1 MVTRKRKKSFLTIMR
16 IVMLFIVGMV
26 VAFVIAL
33 SQVNLETLR
42 GNILSILQNATG
54 MPVEID
60 GAVSWK
66 FSLRPRIEL
75 NQVRVP
81 NADWAKHKYAFSAEK
96 IDVTLNLFSLFQSR
110 PTIQNIKVY
119 DATVCLEKNADGVYS
134 IVSAFADNTAS
145 DDGTKTVQSKYP
157 FTDPGLGGV
166 EVRNLVAHIFD
177 ESYSLSGFQLRYVPK
192 SDSREYAGW
201 IKNGDD
207 VFPFIIT
214 YSEYNAE
221 RRVYPMRIAF
231 SSGGNA
237 LIANIA
243 LEGQSRM
250 PIDFI
255 IKGDIP
261 DIRAVGRLLKLDL
274 HKVPKMQVNIAG
286 GLDHSKLTLRKSS
299 IVVAGNELNISGAF
313 DWSRATPQL
322 NANVESKS
330 LNLIQIF
337 PDVYDGD
344 WARPDRELNAFHD
357 IPLFGR
363 EIGGFNGTVRAKIGK
378 LIVYRD
384 LTIGQIDL
392 TAKVQNR
399 VVRIDMGATIGGGNI
414 QIGADGDIDA
424 DGRIFA
430 TVAATGR
437 DILIGQILNE
447 VWESDFISGLPTNID
462 LYVQG
467 NGTNLSEMMS
477 TITGPVQVK
486 SSGTG
491 YAHSALMSYMY
502 GTDFLTSVRHAI
514 EDSLRSEK
522 KYNGFTIKC
531 VALNTKLRD
540 GVAETQNGVAVET
553 NVINLRLA
561 GNLNFGG
568 ENMKM
573 ALTTVPV
580 RGLKLSLTG
589 NVVNSIEIS
598 GNLSEPDV
606 RISGAAVA
614 GKVASATGLGLL
626 LAPFTGG
633 IGLVAG
639 AGVGLLA
646 GDLLENWLADDHP
659 CETAM
664 ERGAPDMRNDPE
676 WMNLPIPELQQ
687 TVMSKQ
693 TQGEK

>member
-1 MVTRKRKKSFLTIMR
+1 MVTRKRNKSFLTIMR

-75 NQVRVP
+75 NQVRIP

-119 DATVCLEKNADGVYS
+119 DATVCLEKNADGAYS
-134 IVSAFADNTAS
+134 VSSVAS
-145 DDGTKTVQSKYP
+145 GNAAPDDGKKVAQPKYP

-192 SDSREYAGW
+192 SDAREYAGW
-201 IKNGDD
+201 IKNADD
-207 VFPFIIT
+207 VFPFIVT

-286 GLDHSKLTLRKSS
+286 GLEHSKLTLRKSS
-299 IVVAGNELNISGAF
+299 IAVAGNELTISGAF

-322 NANVESKS
+322 DANVESKA

-337 PDVYDGD
+337 PDVYDGN
-344 WARPDRELNAFHD
+344 WTRPDRELNAFHD
-357 IPLFGR
+357 IPLYGR

-392 TAKVQNR
+392 NAKIQNR

-437 DILIGQILNE
+437 DISVGQILNE

-561 GNLNFGG
+561 GNLNLGG

-664 ERGAPDMRNDPE
+664 ERGAPDMRSDPE
-676 WMNLPIPELQQ
+676 WMNLPIPELQE

-693 TQGEK
+693 TQGAK

>member
-1 MVTRKRKKSFLTIMR
+1 MR

-134 IVSAFADNTAS
+134 IVSTFADNTAS

-299 IVVAGNELNISGAF
+299 IMVAGNELTISGAF

-344 WARPDRELNAFHD
+344 WARPNRELNAFHD

-414 QIGADGDIDA
+414 QIAANGDIDA

-553 NVINLRLA
+553 NVINLRLV
-561 GNLNFGG
+561 GNLNLGG

>member
-1 MVTRKRKKSFLTIMR
+1 MVTRKRNKSFLTIMR

-119 DATVCLEKNADGVYS
+119 DATVCLEKNADGAYS
-134 IVSAFADNTAS
+134 IVSALADNTAS

-299 IVVAGNELNISGAF
+299 IVVAGNELTISGAF

-337 PDVYDGD
+337 PDVYDGN
-344 WARPDRELNAFHD
+344 WTHPDRELNAFHD
-357 IPLFGR
+357 IPLFGH

-462 LYVQG
+462 LYIQG

-477 TITGPVQVK
+477 TITGPVQIK

-561 GNLNFGG
+561 GNLNLGG
-568 ENMKM
+568 ENMKI

-687 TVMSKQ
+687 TIMSKQ

>member
-1 MVTRKRKKSFLTIMR
+1 MR

-75 NQVRVP
+75 NQVRIP

-119 DATVCLEKNADGVYS
+119 DATVCLEKNADGAYS
-134 IVSAFADNTAS
+134 ISSVAS
-145 DDGTKTVQSKYP
+145 GNAAPDDGKKVAQPKYP

-192 SDSREYAGW
+192 SDAREYAGW
-201 IKNGDD
+201 IKNADD
-207 VFPFIIT
+207 VFPFIVT

-286 GLDHSKLTLRKSS
+286 GLEHSKLTLRKSS
-299 IVVAGNELNISGAF
+299 IAVAGNELTISGAF

-322 NANVESKS
+322 DANVESKA

-337 PDVYDGD
+337 PDVYDGN
-344 WARPDRELNAFHD
+344 WTRPDRELNAFHD
-357 IPLFGR
+357 IPLYGR

-392 TAKVQNR
+392 NAKIQNR

-437 DILIGQILNE
+437 DISVGQILNE

-561 GNLNFGG
+561 GNLNLGG

-664 ERGAPDMRNDPE
+664 ERGAPDMRSDPE
-676 WMNLPIPELQQ
+676 WMNLPIPELQE

-693 TQGEK
+693 TQGAK

>member
-1 MVTRKRKKSFLTIMR
+1 MR

-75 NQVRVP
+75 NQVRIP

-119 DATVCLEKNADGVYS
+119 DATVCLERNANGAYS
-134 IVSAFADNTAS
+134 ISSVAS
-145 DDGTKTVQSKYP
+145 GNAAPDDGKKVAQPKYP

-192 SDSREYAGW
+192 SDAREYAGW
-201 IKNGDD
+201 IKNADD
-207 VFPFIIT
+207 VFPFIVT

-274 HKVPKMQVNIAG
+274 HKIPKMQVNIAG
-286 GLDHSKLTLRKSS
+286 GLEHSKLTLRKSS
-299 IVVAGNELNISGAF
+299 IAVSGNELTISGAF

-322 NANVESKS
+322 DANFESKS

-337 PDVYDGD
+337 PDVYDGN
-344 WARPDRELNAFHD
+344 WTRPDRELNAFHD
-357 IPLFGR
+357 IPLYGR

-392 TAKVQNR
+392 NAKIQNR

-437 DILIGQILNE
+437 DISVGQILNG

-561 GNLNFGG
+561 GNLNLGG

-664 ERGAPDMRNDPE
+664 ERGAPDMRSDPE
-676 WMNLPIPELQQ
+676 WMNLPIPELQE

-693 TQGEK
+693 TQGAK

>member
-1 MVTRKRKKSFLTIMR
+1 MR

-75 NQVRVP
+75 NQVRIP

-119 DATVCLEKNADGVYS
+119 DATVCLEKNADGAYS
-134 IVSAFADNTAS
+134 VSSVAS
-145 DDGTKTVQSKYP
+145 GNAAPDDGKKVAQPKYP

-192 SDSREYAGW
+192 SDAREYAGW
-201 IKNGDD
+201 IKNADD
-207 VFPFIIT
+207 VFPFIVT

-286 GLDHSKLTLRKSS
+286 GLEHSKLTLRKSS
-299 IVVAGNELNISGAF
+299 IAVAGNELTISGAF

-322 NANVESKS
+322 DANVESKA

-337 PDVYDGD
+337 PDVYDGN
-344 WARPDRELNAFHD
+344 WTRPDRELNAFHD
-357 IPLFGR
+357 IPLYGR

-392 TAKVQNR
+392 NAKIQNR

-437 DILIGQILNE
+437 DISVGQILNE

-561 GNLNFGG
+561 GNLNLGG

-664 ERGAPDMRNDPE
+664 ERGAPDMRSDPE
-676 WMNLPIPELQQ
+676 WMNLPIPELQE

-693 TQGEK
+693 TQGAK

>member
-1 MVTRKRKKSFLTIMR
+1 MVTRKRNKSFLTIMR

-75 NQVRVP
+75 NQVRIP

-119 DATVCLEKNADGVYS
+119 DATVCLEKNADGAYS
-134 IVSAFADNTAS
+134 ISSVAS
-145 DDGTKTVQSKYP
+145 GNAAPDDGKKAAQPKYP

-192 SDSREYAGW
+192 SDAREYAGW
-201 IKNGDD
+201 IKNADD
-207 VFPFIIT
+207 VFPFIVT

-286 GLDHSKLTLRKSS
+286 GLEHSKLTLRKSS
-299 IVVAGNELNISGAF
+299 IAVAGNELTISGAF

-322 NANVESKS
+322 DANVESKS

-337 PDVYDGD
+337 PDVYDGN
-344 WARPDRELNAFHD
+344 WTHPDRELNAFHD
-357 IPLFGR
+357 IPLYGR
-363 EIGGFNGTVRAKIGK
+363 EIGGFNGSVRVKIGK

-392 TAKVQNR
+392 NAKIQNR
-399 VVRIDMGATIGGGNI
+399 AVRIDMGATIGGGNI

-437 DILIGQILNE
+437 DISVGQILNE

-561 GNLNFGG
+561 GNLNLGG

-664 ERGAPDMRNDPE
+664 ERGAPDMRSDPE
-676 WMNLPIPELQQ
+676 WMNLPIPELQE